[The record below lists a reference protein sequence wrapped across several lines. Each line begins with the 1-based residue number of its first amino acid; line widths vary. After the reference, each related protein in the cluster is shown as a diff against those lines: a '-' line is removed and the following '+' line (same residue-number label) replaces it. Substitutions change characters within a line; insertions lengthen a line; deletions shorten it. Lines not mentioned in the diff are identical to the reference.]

1 MDSSAIKTS
10 YAVEGYFD
18 NLNFSATNIK
28 GNASYKKT
36 RTDISHH
43 NATAK
48 TRTWTFVICPSFGFL
63 GSPEP
68 LMKNCELK
76 LSFDRS
82 SPYTSVLDAG
92 SATPALEHIDIKDC
106 YAVTEYISSEPLR
119 NFFDSI
125 TYEPIRYEYDACEVM
140 VKSIPTG
147 ETAIRFDNIRGGR
160 LPLAMFAA
168 IIPQSYL
175 HGDKGYS
182 STYFRNNNV
191 EEMNITLN
199 GNSVNGYPITI
210 KDQSPIFPMQKF
222 LDTTDRY
229 YNVVSGESLSLME
242 FKYNFLWSHKFEAES
257 ADQGWLGVNFKLSSS
272 YTESMSL
279 VVWIISPTVLT
290 LDQFNKVEKINT

>member
-18 NLNFSATNIK
+18 NLNFSSTNMK

-43 NATAK
+43 DTSAK
-48 TRTWTFVICPSFGFL
+48 TRTWTFVICPNFGFL

-82 SPYTSVLDAG
+82 DPYTCVLDVG
-92 SATPALEHIDIKDC
+92 SATPALDKIEIKDC

-119 NFFDSI
+119 NFFDSV

-147 ETAIRFDNIRGGR
+147 ETAVRFDNMRGGR

-168 IIPQSYL
+168 IIPQAYL
-175 HGDKGYS
+175 HGDKAYS
-182 STYFRNNNV
+182 STYFRCNNV
-191 EEMNITLN
+191 EEMNISLN
-199 GNSVNGYPITI
+199 GNSINGYPITI

-229 YNVVSGESLSLME
+229 YNVISGDSLTLTE

-257 ADQGWLGVNFKLSSS
+257 ADQGWLGINFKLSQPFS
-272 YTESMSL
+272 ESMCL

-290 LDQFNKVEKINT
+290 LDQFNKVEKINI